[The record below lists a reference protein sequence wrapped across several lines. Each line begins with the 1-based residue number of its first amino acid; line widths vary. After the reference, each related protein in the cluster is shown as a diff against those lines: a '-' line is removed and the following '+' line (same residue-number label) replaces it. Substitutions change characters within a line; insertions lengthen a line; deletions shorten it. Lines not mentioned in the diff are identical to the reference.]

1 MGLVTAG
8 RTRMKLGLA
17 FDPRNNALNACR
29 LALATE
35 VILWHSFPV
44 TGHGVSS
51 KSVLQLLFSVGV
63 DGFFALSGFLIT
75 ASWLRN
81 PHPRE
86 YFLARALRIFPGLIV
101 CLVVTAFV
109 FAPLSLAM
117 QGGAAMKL
125 LMSSAPIDYVLK
137 NSTLLSALALDVGG
151 TPKGVPEHGVW
162 NASLWTLMW
171 EVLCYLAV
179 AGIGLAG
186 LAKRRWVAPTILA
199 LAVFGAILLPPLT
212 YPGPW
217 TNLQIAVRFTIM
229 FSAGATLYHWRDV
242 IPARWS
248 LVAVSVFIVLGSSL
262 LPDYRAVG
270 GPALAYAVIV
280 SGSLIRAKRL
290 NLRTDLSY
298 GTYIYASPIQQLLAV
313 GGLTSL
319 NPWLFFVI
327 ATTATLPVAAL
338 SWFLV
343 EQPAQALKSR
353 FKKKMAESSSAE
365 QIGSDNADLDL
376 YRKVVNAQMRR

>member
-1 MGLVTAG
+1 
-8 RTRMKLGLA
+8 MKLGQA
-17 FDPRNNALNACR
+17 FDPRRNALNACR
-29 LALATE
+29 LLLATE

-44 TGHGVSS
+44 TGHAMPSR
-51 KSVLQLLFSVGV
+51 SVLQLLFSVGV

-81 PHPRE
+81 PHPRP

-117 QGGAAMKL
+117 QGRSATKL
-125 LMSSAPIDYVLK
+125 LFSSAPIEYVLK
-137 NSTLLSALALDVGG
+137 NTTLLSALALDVGG

-162 NASLWTLMW
+162 NASVWTLMW

-179 AGIGLAG
+179 AGIGVAG
-186 LAKRRWVAPTILA
+186 LANRRWVAPTILA
-199 LAVFGAILLPPLT
+199 LAVCAAVVLPPLT

-229 FSAGATLYHWRDV
+229 FSAGATLYQWRDV

-248 LVAVSVFIVLGSSL
+248 LVAVSGCVVLASSL
-262 LPDYRAVG
+262 LPDYRAIG

-280 SGSLIRAKRL
+280 SGSLIRSERM

-298 GTYIYASPIQQLLAV
+298 GTYIYASPVQQLLAV
-313 GGLTSL
+313 GGLSSL
-319 NPWLFFVI
+319 NPLLFFVI
-327 ATTATLPVAAL
+327 ATVATLPLAAL
-338 SWFLV
+338 SWFV
-343 EQPAQALKSR
+343 IEKPARSLKAR
-353 FKKKMAESSSAE
+353 FTQKLPESSSPPKASSSE
-365 QIGSDNADLDL
+365 QADPL
-376 YRKVVNAQMRR
+376 RSVVNAQPRR

>member
-1 MGLVTAG
+1 
-8 RTRMKLGLA
+8 MKLGQA

-29 LALATE
+29 LVLASE
-35 VILWHSFPV
+35 VILWHSFPI
-44 TGHGVSS
+44 TGHAVSS
-51 KSVLQLLFSVGV
+51 KPVVQLLFSVGV
-63 DGFFALSGFLIT
+63 DGFFALAGFLIT

-86 YFLARALRIFPGLIV
+86 YLVARALRIFPGLIV
-101 CLVVTAFV
+101 CLVVTGFV
-109 FAPLSLAM
+109 FAPLGVAM
-117 QGGAAMKL
+117 QGGAATKL
-125 LMSSAPIDYVLK
+125 LMSSAPTDYVLK
-137 NSTLLSALALDVGG
+137 NSTLLSALALDVAG

-162 NASLWTLMW
+162 NASAWTLMW

-186 LAKRRWVAPTILA
+186 LANRRWLPPMILA
-199 LAVFGAILLPPLT
+199 LAVIGSILLPPLT

-229 FSAGATLYHWRDV
+229 FSAGATLYQWRDV
-242 IPARWS
+242 IPARWP
-248 LVAVSVFIVLGSSL
+248 LVAVSVFVVLASSL

-280 SGSLIRAKRL
+280 SGSLIHSKRL

-298 GTYIYASPIQQLLAV
+298 GTYIYASPVQQLMAV

-319 NPWLFFVI
+319 NPSLFFVV
-327 ATTATLPVAAL
+327 ATAATMPLAAL

-343 EQPAQALKSR
+343 ERPAQALKSR
-353 FKKKMAESSSAE
+353 FKQKHTEPSLTEHIESH
-365 QIGSDNADLDL
+365 NADLSPF
-376 YRKVVNAQMRR
+376 RRVAKVGLRR